1 MKKKNANKFAE
12 FKRRLSDHYR
22 KSNFTTLG
30 LKLTMHTVK
39 QNTKKYH
46 KTFANTMQISQ
57 NQGSS
62 WSWLCDWPYWPQHV
76 VNSELHIHTL
86 VLNCHAYD
94 MVLDRALNKFCC
106 NLCQQY
112 QPYICSQ
119 LLFLHWIHPNTAPY
133 ILLSLATRPH
143 IVKQNSTPDIYSFG
157 TEAGFLKK
165 LA

>member
-1 MKKKNANKFAE
+1 
-12 FKRRLSDHYR
+12 
-22 KSNFTTLG
+22 
-30 LKLTMHTVK
+30 
-39 QNTKKYH
+39 
-46 KTFANTMQISQ
+46 MQISQ

-94 MVLDRALNKFCC
+94 MVLNRALNKFCC
-106 NLCQQY
+106 NLCQRY
-112 QPYICSQ
+112 QPYICYQ

-165 LA
+165 LGHSRDPKSLKFVFWGLFLSFWLINYILLVPKFQKFTTIHYNLWNFNIC